1 MPIMSREAF
10 TQRMGLPMPVSRE
23 ELRDEKINGVGG
35 EDGHEGGSAEGEDG
49 GTGGG
54 EGEDGGTGGAEG
66 EDGGT
71 GGAEGKDGGAG
82 GAKGADSS
90 KPGNRTGST
99 NLFSG
104 LIGTGT
110 EESSGPTTL
119 ELGTKPRVKPHPLY
133 NPVTFP
139 NPKVNYKECG
149 QSVPSEICDPD
160 SILSLSEREAVEAR
174 IGLLMEH
181 HHESAIR
188 VALSLAPL
196 TPVKDTLL
204 GSPSTPNRTVS
215 QRLRDTWKFKKGTLI
230 LIESG
235 HVIVDSESFSL
246 VIPGV
251 LPLTVHRLSQ
261 VETAFGGYGE
271 FRGLLNVLAALDVE
285 LSPRLKIQPA
295 PQRWAV
301 GVLGLAFVGIY
312 VTIIGNHAMTSHA
325 ERIEPRV
332 AKKSKAK
339 VQELN
344 RLLAQLQTMLEQGR
358 IDPQLC
364 PLTLKRTRQ
373 GDPLT
378 LSAVTPQVT
387 YRELPLR
394 VWAEQLGIAQ
404 DRLHTEHPV
413 KLALD
418 TEARPLVYLSPLTKN
433 RIPIGL
439 YFESIRRKFPF
450 LTETQL

>member
-1 MPIMSREAF
+1 
-10 TQRMGLPMPVSRE
+10 
-23 ELRDEKINGVGG
+23 
-35 EDGHEGGSAEGEDG
+35 
-49 GTGGG
+49 
-54 EGEDGGTGGAEG
+54 
-66 EDGGT
+66 
-71 GGAEGKDGGAG
+71 
-82 GAKGADSS
+82 
-90 KPGNRTGST
+90 
-99 NLFSG
+99 
-104 LIGTGT
+104 
-110 EESSGPTTL
+110 
-119 ELGTKPRVKPHPLY
+119 
-133 NPVTFP
+133 
-139 NPKVNYKECG
+139 
-149 QSVPSEICDPD
+149 
-160 SILSLSEREAVEAR
+160 
-174 IGLLMEH
+174 MEH
-181 HHESAIR
+181 HPESSIR
-188 VALSLAPL
+188 VALTLAPL
-196 TPVKDTLL
+196 TPVKDSLL
-204 GSPSTPNRTVS
+204 GSPSTPTKTAS

-230 LIESG
+230 LVESG
-235 HVIVDSESFSL
+235 HVIIDSKSFS
-246 VIPGV
+246 IFFKSAV

-261 VETAFGGYGE
+261 VEAAFGGYGE
-271 FRGLLNVLAALDVE
+271 FRGLLNVLSALDVE
-285 LSPRLKIQPA
+285 LSPHLKIQPA

-301 GVLGLAFVGIY
+301 GVLGLAFVGVY
-312 VTIIGNHAMTSHA
+312 VAIIGNHAVTSHA
-325 ERIEPRV
+325 DRIEPRV

-394 VWAEQLGIAQ
+394 IWAEQLGVAQ

-439 YFESIRRKFPF
+439 YFESISRKFPF
-450 LTETQL
+450 ITETQL